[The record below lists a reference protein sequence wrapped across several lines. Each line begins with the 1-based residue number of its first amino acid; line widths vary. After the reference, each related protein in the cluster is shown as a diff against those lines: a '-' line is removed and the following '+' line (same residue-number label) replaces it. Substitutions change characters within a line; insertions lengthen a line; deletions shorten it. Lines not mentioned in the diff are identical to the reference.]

1 MTHPTQRSEPRFE
14 LRAHVLI
21 ALNQGA
27 TWQQHRD
34 FTVNVSEHGLLVTLG
49 EALQVSERVRVKL
62 PAPSDSWTEAVVR
75 HVIHGSANFLVGM
88 QLDEKHGS
96 WPLPRPAD

>member
-1 MTHPTQRSEPRFE
+1 MTYPTQRSEPRFE
-14 LRAHVLI
+14 LGARVLI
-21 ALNQGA
+21 ALNRGA
-27 TWQQHRD
+27 AWQQHRG

-49 EALQVSERVRVKL
+49 EAPQVSERVRVKL

-75 HVIHGSANFLVGM
+75 HVIHGRANFLVGM
-88 QLDEKHGS
+88 QLDETHGS